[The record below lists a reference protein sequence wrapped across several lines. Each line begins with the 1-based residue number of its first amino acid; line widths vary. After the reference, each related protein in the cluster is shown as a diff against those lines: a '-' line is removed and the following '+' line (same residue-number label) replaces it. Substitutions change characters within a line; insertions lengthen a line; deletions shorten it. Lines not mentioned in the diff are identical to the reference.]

1 MSSTLPTTSGPVTCS
16 GRWISSTSRPRRTK
30 AVSRSSTDVP
40 AGMSTYSA
48 SQPMGTR
55 ITLSSPR
62 DGWSLL
68 YPERSCEPNIAL
80 DDVAHVAD
88 PRAELQRP
96 LDAQAEGEAGVLL
109 RIDAAG
115 DQHPRIDHPAATPLD
130 PARPVAMLGE
140 PDVELRRGLGEG
152 EVGGAPAGDR
162 VGAEQQPGQVVEGA
176 AQVGHGQAAVD
187 RQAL

>member
-1 MSSTLPTTSGPVTCS
+1 IGFLKPVSSSISRTVPTTSGPVTCS

-68 YPERSCEPNIAL
+68 YPERSCEPDIAL

-96 LDAQAEGEAGVLL
+96 LDAQAEREVGELL
-109 RIDAAG
+109 GSMPQAIS
-115 DQHPRIDHPAATPLD
+115 T
-130 PARPVAMLGE
+130 
-140 PDVELRRGLGEG
+140 RGLTI
-152 EVGGAPAGDR
+152 P
-162 VGAEQQPGQVVEGA
+162 QPP
-176 AQVGHGQAAVD
+176 HST
-187 RQAL
+187 